1 MLVAMSFV
9 TFGQRWTALSSNTP
23 AQPQVK
29 LISSSEEQIVVSFTL
44 EGFSTTRVETPNGTQ
59 NIISV
64 PKMAPT
70 LIAGAPNLPHY
81 PIPALIGDMAEMG
94 VKVTDAQFTDF
105 NIEVAPSKGN
115 ISRQI
120 DPETVAYT
128 YGEMYSQNAFYPAEQ
143 AYLEAPYIIRDFRG
157 QNIMV
162 TPFAYNPVTKTLRVF
177 TSMTITMTKL
187 SDNGENPKAARK
199 SNAIKV
205 DPEMKNAYGRRFI
218 NFGMQT
224 AKYTFIEDQG
234 EMLVIC
240 PEQYMEAMQPFVDWK
255 NMSGRPTTMVSV
267 ADAGGNNDNN
277 IKAYIRELYE
287 NKGLT
292 FILLVGDYADI
303 TPHSMGYSGRSD
315 NWFAQLDG
323 NDYYV
328 EAFVGRFS
336 VESVADVENHVNK
349 VLYYERD
356 MPAGLTWLDKG
367 VGIGST
373 DGQGQG
379 HMGGESDWRHIEYIR
394 DTLMH
399 YTYTEVSQRYDR
411 YNNPTA
417 ALLSQDF
424 NNGASLCNYCN
435 HGSETSWGVCGYS
448 NSHVNA
454 LTNDYMWPMVIS
466 VACLNGK
473 FDHNQP
479 CFGETW
485 MRATNTTTQAPTGAI
500 GGMFSWISQP
510 WTPPQY
516 GQDEMNAILTEW
528 RNTDLFNHTMGGF
541 FLNGNEYVL
550 DASPEDQGDTHN
562 TWIMFGDPSLMVR
575 TTNPTEM
582 NVTASPSTLL
592 IGMNELGITVDADYA
607 IATLSLNGEVLA
619 STEIIGGN
627 GTLTFEPLTNVGNAN
642 LVILGYNKVTY
653 NDEIEVIPADGA
665 FVTVSSY
672 MPSFAAVNHE
682 TSLSMSFKN
691 VGSDPTSGNTEV
703 VLTCDDERLQFINS
717 TATLDVM
724 QGNEIVDLNDAFSF
738 IIAEGVEDG
747 TRFTIDVTMTCGN
760 EVWNG
765 KAIITA
771 AQAVL
776 EFGQFIAP
784 AGFVPGETV
793 TIAAT
798 FKNVGHYMATTALA
812 TISSTSEYVTFEEET
827 FEVGTIESEGTATC
841 VFHATIDAACPETE
855 QLPFTL
861 NIFADGDLSAEGSG
875 VLKNACAVIFD
886 LADSYGD
893 GWNGA
898 KLHVVYS
905 DDTPAEDMTISS
917 GNSATYTREIGNGVH
932 VTVNFIGGY
941 YDSECSYSVK
951 YEDGTII
958 YQGGHGNCDFDVNC
972 AGGPIGEDLYPVENL
987 VANLEGNVVT
997 LTWDAPENA
1006 ISYNIYRNG
1015 IMIAEEIAET
1025 TYQEEVD
1032 AEMTNNYGVTAVY
1045 AEGESLPESVLV
1057 VIDLGVEESETEFSI
1072 YPNPVN
1078 NTLYI
1083 NGGNAEFSYVMYNG
1097 MGQQVANGTAQGA
1110 QQISVSDMSKGVYFI
1125 RITSGSQTSI
1135 QKVVVE

>member
-29 LISSSEEQIVVSFTL
+29 LISSSEEQIVVNFSL
-44 EGFSTTRVETPNGTQ
+44 GGFNTIRVETPNGIQ

-70 LIAGAPNLPHY
+70 LIAGAPDLPHF

-187 SDNGENPKAARK
+187 SDNGENPKLARK

-205 DPEMKNAYGRRFI
+205 SPEMKKAYSRRFI

-224 AKYTFIEDQG
+224 VKYTFTEDQG

-255 NMSGRPTTMVSV
+255 NISGRPTTMVSV
-267 ADAGGNNDNN
+267 AQAGGNNDNN
-277 IKAYIRELYE
+277 IKAYIQDLYE
-287 NKGLT
+287 NKNLE

-303 TPHSMGYSGRSD
+303 TPHSMNGGCSD
-315 NWFAQLDG
+315 NWLAMLEG
-323 NDYYV
+323 NDYYL

-336 VESVADVENHVNK
+336 VESVLDVETHVNK

-356 MPAGLTWLDKG
+356 MPSSVTWADHGL
-367 VGIGST
+367 GIGAI
-373 DGQGQG
+373 GAGYG
-379 HMGGESDWRHIEYIR
+379 HFGEDDYQHIDLIR
-394 DTLMH
+394 DTLLH
-399 YTYTEVSQRYDR
+399 YTYTNVTDLHQGG
-411 YNNPTA
+411 
-417 ALLSQDF
+417 
-424 NNGASLCNYCN
+424 GASANSISAAVNDGVSIINYCN
-435 HGSETSWGVCGYS
+435 HGSETSWGVANYS

-473 FDHNQP
+473 FNHYQP

-485 MRATNTTTQAPTGAI
+485 LRATNNQDESIPTGAV

-510 WTPPQY
+510 WIPPQY
-516 GQDEMNAILTEW
+516 GQDEMIDILTEW
-528 RNTDLFNHTMGGF
+528 HSADLYNHTMGGC
-541 FLNGNEYVL
+541 FLNGDEYIL

-562 TWIMFGDPSLMVR
+562 TWILFGDPSMMVR

-582 NVTASPSTLL
+582 NVTLSPSTLL
-592 IGMNELGITVDADYA
+592 IGMSELDITVDADYA
-607 IATLSLNGEVLA
+607 IATLSMNGEVLA
-619 STEIIGGN
+619 STKIVGGN
-627 GTLTFEPLTNVGNAN
+627 GTLTFAPLTNVGNAN

-653 NDEIEVIPADGA
+653 NEEIEVIPADGA

-672 MPSFAAVNHE
+672 MPTFAAVNHE

-691 VGSDPTSGNTEV
+691 VGSNPTNGNTEV
-703 VLTCDDERLQFINS
+703 VLTCDDERLQFING

-724 QGNEIVDLNDAFSF
+724 QGNEIIDLNDAFSF
-738 IIAEGVEDG
+738 IIAEGVEDD

-771 AQAVL
+771 AQA
-776 EFGQFIAP
+776 IISY
-784 AGFVPGETV
+784 AGTTWNGEFVPGENLDIV
-793 TIAAT
+793 LRVA
-798 FKNVGHYMATTALA
+798 NVGHYLA
-812 TISSTSEYVTFEEET
+812 TNVTATMSTRNEYVTITEPT
-827 FEVGTIESEGTATC
+827 LALGSIDPEGTGMTA
-841 VFHATIDAACPETE
+841 FNITIDPECPETE
-855 QLPFTL
+855 QIVLDFD
-861 NIFADGDLSAEGSG
+861 IVADGNLEAHGS
-875 VLKNACAVIFD
+875 VTLKNCCNVIFD
-886 LADSYGD
+886 LTDSYGD

-898 KLHVVYS
+898 SLVASFS
-905 DDTPAEDMTISS
+905 DGTPQQTMTISS
-917 GNSATYTREIGNGVH
+917 GNTLSYTAEVGNGVE
-932 VTVNFIGGY
+932 VTLTWRNGSW
-941 YDSECSYSVK
+941 DSECSFVVH
-951 YEDGTII
+951 YEDGSQIVQQSGSFNNPITFTVSCS
-958 YQGGHGNCDFDVNC
+958 GGSSTHFVD
-972 AGGPIGEDLYPVENL
+972 PVENL
-987 VANLEGNVVT
+987 QATLEGTNVV
-997 LTWDAPENA
+997 LTWDPVESA
-1006 ISYNIYRNG
+1006 SHYVVTRNG
-1015 IMIAEEIAET
+1015 IMI
-1025 TYQEEVD
+1025 
-1032 AEMTNNYGVTAVY
+1032 
-1045 AEGESLPESVLV
+1045 GE
-1057 VIDLGVEESETEFSI
+1057 VEEPTLTDENPVADFYTYCVYSYDTELNVSVPVCVEVENVLDVNETEIGFTI

-1078 NTLYI
+1078 NTLFI
-1083 NGGNAEFSYVMYNG
+1083 NGGNAEYTYIMFNG

-1110 QQISVSDMSKGVYFI
+1110 QQISVSGMAKGIYFI
-1125 RITSGSQTSI
+1125 RLTAGSKTSVE
-1135 QKVVVE
+1135 KVVVE